1 MPPNAGRDFFML
13 LVQMNM
19 RTLMARLVLA
29 RGVTIGDLRCFGQL
43 LCSMCLVFDHR
54 RPGCGERLSRFR
66 DRIPFQVVLEKSSS
80 RRSHVWFL
88 FVFPYFF
95 AMGDL
100 VTGSSVLVSRSFS
113 RARIE
118 RLRKGECEGLL
129 YMHVHGICLRVVVSV
144 WCNAS

>member
-54 RPGCGERLSRFR
+54 RPGCGEWLSRLR
-66 DRIPFQVVLEKSSS
+66 DRIPFPVVLEKSSS

-100 VTGSSVLVSRSFS
+100 VTGSSVSVSRSFS

-118 RLRKGECEGLL
+118 RLRK
-129 YMHVHGICLRVVVSV
+129 
-144 WCNAS
+144 